1 MLYIQSFT
9 FNPFQENTY
18 IIYNDKNEC
27 WFVDPGM
34 YNSNEVSVIESFI
47 TEKKLTPKAIINTH
61 THIDHIFGVTY
72 LIDKYN
78 IPFFI
83 HKLDAPVLQAA
94 PGSAVMFGLSFSQ
107 LPEVS
112 LYIDEAK
119 PLMLGDDS
127 INVLLTPG
135 HSPGSISF
143 LYKPNKWLISG
154 DVLFAG
160 SIGRTDLPGGSYE
173 VLMNSI
179 QEHLLT
185 LPDDI
190 TVYSGHGPSTTI
202 GIERNTNPFLV
213 EISK

>member
-34 YNSNEVSVIESFI
+34 YYSNEVSAIESFI
-47 TEKKLTPKAIINTH
+47 ADKQLTPKAIINTH
-61 THIDHIFGVTY
+61 THIDHIFGVNY

-83 HKLDAPVLQAA
+83 HKFDVPVLQGA
-94 PGSAVMFGLSFSQ
+94 PGSAVLFGFNFSQ

-112 LYIDEAK
+112 AYIDETK

-135 HSPGSISF
+135 HSPGSVSF
-143 LYKPNKWLISG
+143 LFKPGKWLISG

-179 QEHLLT
+179 KDHLLT
-185 LPDDI
+185 LADD
-190 TVYSGHGPSTTI
+190 TMVYSGHGPTTTI
-202 GIERNTNPFLV
+202 GTERKSNPFLI
-213 EISK
+213 EMA